1 MAVVSRATLKSYFE
15 TNDTPTQAQFVDLI
29 DSCFNLNDDNSD
41 NVSNTGTLNRMITP
55 EKLSDLNK
63 LLINETIQIEANPT
77 AEIVL
82 ANGATYEIDPQ
93 QNSLN
98 ILFKSDSGTFK
109 GYLIVWEREAM
120 SVTFTAEAL
129 TIYTAEINFG
139 TAVGKASILEVICD
153 GVANIYIRSIA
164 TGLTVQG
171 E

>member
-1 MAVVSRATLKSYFE
+1 
-15 TNDTPTQAQFVDLI
+15 
-29 DSCFNLNDDNSD
+29 
-41 NVSNTGTLNRMITP
+41 
-55 EKLSDLNK
+55 
-63 LLINETIQIEANPT
+63 
-77 AEIVL
+77 
-82 ANGATYEIDPQ
+82 
-93 QNSLN
+93 
-98 ILFKSDSGTFK
+98 
-109 GYLIVWEREAM
+109 M

>member
-1 MAVVSRATLKSYFE
+1 M
-15 TNDTPTQAQFVDLI
+15 
-29 DSCFNLNDDNSD
+29 
-41 NVSNTGTLNRMITP
+41 
-55 EKLSDLNK
+55 KL
-63 LLINETIQIEANPT
+63 T
-77 AEIVL
+77 
-82 ANGATYEIDPQ
+82 PQ

-98 ILFKSDSGTFK
+98 ILFKSDSATFK